1 MRIRVIVA
9 LALVACGSDN
19 AASGGG
25 QPDGG
30 AAVAPYPSGPYGTKK
45 GEVLENKTLTGLTAA
60 GVAGKVSYADLRS
73 KRNLIIRV
81 QAAFCG
87 TCRVSAEHSSD
98 AIPDVVRAESE
109 ILDVVVRDED
119 NAAPTPEADAAA
131 RWQSKQDQHTAVAI
145 DPAMTLVK
153 DDSRLP
159 RVLVVDPTNM
169 TILADLEDP
178 PPEKIAAAVGLSVP
192 AERIDGRFTK
202 TQWALVQ
209 AFPLPELPPPDPTNA
224 VGDDLKAASLGLDFF
239 LDKGF
244 GPTEHVSCQSCHETD
259 RQFTDGL
266 NKATHG
272 AGFGDR
278 NTPTIV
284 LAAWQRWQ
292 FWDGRADTLW
302 QQALGPLENE
312 TEYQSSRLWV
322 AHRVDRTWR
331 EEYEAIFGPMPLID
345 DLRRFPGH
353 GKPGDPAWDNM
364 AAADQEVINRIFV
377 NVGKAI
383 AAYERT
389 FRSFPNAPDRYAKG
403 ETGALTDAQKD
414 GLAAYFKAGCAQCHW
429 GERLTD
435 DAFHVVRFPS
445 GNEDFT
451 ADQGRIKGAPR
462 YEASE
467 FRADSHFSDVPQPK
481 RPILNGSDQLGAFK
495 TPALR
500 GVTLTS
506 PYGHG
511 GGVATIETAIEHH
524 RTRGY
529 NDDPRLVIGTADP
542 WLAGFDKSLA
552 ATLLPFVQTLDFSR

>member
-1 MRIRVIVA
+1 MRIRVIGL
-9 LALVACGSDN
+9 LALVACGSDK
-19 AASGGG
+19 ATSGGT
-25 QPDGG
+25 PDAG
-30 AAVAPYPSGPYGTKK
+30 APVGPYPSGPYGTKK
-45 GEVLENKTLTGLTAA
+45 GDVLENKVLTGLTAA
-60 GVAGKVSYADLRS
+60 GVAGKVAYADLRS

-87 TCRVSAEHSSD
+87 TCRVSSEHSSD

-109 ILDVVVRDED
+109 VIDVVVRDED
-119 NAAPTPEADAAA
+119 GALPTPEADAAQ
-131 RWQSKQDQHTAVAI
+131 RWQAKQDRRTAVAI

-153 DDSRLP
+153 DNAKLP

-192 AERIDGRFTK
+192 VERVDGRFTK
-202 TQWALVQ
+202 TQWAMVQ
-209 AFPLPELPPPDPTNA
+209 AFPLSELPPPDPTNA
-224 VGDDLKAASLGLDFF
+224 VADNLKASALGLDLFQDRG
-239 LDKGF
+239 L
-244 GPTEHVSCQSCHETD
+244 GPTERVTCEGCHETD
-259 RQFTDGL
+259 RQFTDGA
-266 NKATHG
+266 NKPTRG
-272 AGFGDR
+272 AGLGHR

-284 LAAWQRWQ
+284 LGAWQRWQ

-331 EEYEAIFGPMPLID
+331 DEYEAVFGPMPLID
-345 DLRRFPGH
+345 DLRRFPGT

-364 AAADQEVINRIFV
+364 AADDKEIINRIFV

-383 AAYERT
+383 AAYERS

-403 ETGALTDAQKD
+403 DNAALTDAQKD

-429 GERLTD
+429 GSRLTD
-435 DAFHVVRFPS
+435 DAFHVARFPS
-445 GNEDFT
+445 ANEDFT
-451 ADQGRIKGAPR
+451 PDDGRIAGAPK

-467 FRADSHFSDVPQPK
+467 FRADSHFSDAPQPK
-481 RPILNGSDQLGAFK
+481 RVVLTGSEQRGAFK

-500 GVTLTS
+500 GVTRTP

-529 NDDPRLVIGTADP
+529 NDDPRLVTGTVDP
-542 WLAGFDKSLA
+542 WLATFDKALT
-552 ATLLPFVQTLDFSR
+552 ATMLPFVQTLDFSR